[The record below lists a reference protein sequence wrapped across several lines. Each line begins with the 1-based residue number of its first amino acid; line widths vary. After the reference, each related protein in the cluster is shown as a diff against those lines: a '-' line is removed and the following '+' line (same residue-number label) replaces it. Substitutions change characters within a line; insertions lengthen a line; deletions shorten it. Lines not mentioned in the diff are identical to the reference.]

1 MTDASVIAA
10 THKPN
15 ANLVRALQS
24 RIRGFRKRIE
34 RRGRMRA
41 NQPTTTDVPNLLA
54 GLLVQT
60 TRLADYVA
68 RLVRITLQNASSS

>member
-1 MTDASVIAA
+1 MTDASAIAA

-15 ANLVRALQS
+15 GNVVRAFNS

-34 RRGRMRA
+34 RRGYVTA
-41 NQPTTTDVPNLLA
+41 NQPTTTDIPNLLA
-54 GLLVQT
+54 GLLVQA

-68 RLVRITLQNASSS
+68 RLVRITLQNVSSS